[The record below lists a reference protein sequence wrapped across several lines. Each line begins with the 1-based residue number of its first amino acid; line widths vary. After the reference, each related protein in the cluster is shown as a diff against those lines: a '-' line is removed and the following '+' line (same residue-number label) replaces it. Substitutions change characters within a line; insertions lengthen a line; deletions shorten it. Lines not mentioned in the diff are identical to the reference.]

1 MNELKKMLE
10 EISELNKTHGVM
22 QKGGKKY
29 NTVAQRVE
37 IFRKH
42 LGTTYGI
49 QTFLKHDDG
58 RRIVMKAIVKSL
70 EGNIIGSGYAEEIR
84 GQGYVN
90 KTSAMENAESSAIG
104 RALACAFALHGGEYA
119 SANEMDAVGRKKQAS
134 KEPVIKHDTTETT
147 RTNQN
152 LLTAL
157 QGSKNPV
164 YTLSL
169 PGQKTKKHHKLD
181 EVLTTFIDVL
191 DQVKNDPDTA
201 KDLKIMKMEQLYNNN
216 EDIVKTLVKELP
228 DSMREINRSVKE
240 FQNAI

>member
-10 EISELNKTHGVM
+10 EISELNKTHGVT

-58 RRIVMKAIVKSL
+58 KRIVMKAIVKSL
-70 EGNIIGSGYAEEIR
+70 EGDIIGSGYAEEIR

-119 SANEMDAVGRKKQAS
+119 SANEMDTAQRNERAS
-134 KEPVIKHDTTETT
+134 NLPVSEQKGGKST
-147 RTNQN
+147 RTNQ
-152 LLTAL
+152 
-157 QGSKNPV
+157 
-164 YTLSL
+164 
-169 PGQKTKKHHKLD
+169 
-181 EVLTTFIDVL
+181 
-191 DQVKNDPDTA
+191 
-201 KDLKIMKMEQLYNNN
+201 DLKDAIQRSENAKYRLSYPGNKSEHFDDIETAIESINKWLWTVETYEEKPKDQRLMAIGAFFEQNKPIMDIMRN
-216 EDIVKTLVKELP
+216 EKPDELAEIDARVKRFE
-228 DSMREINRSVKE
+228 DE
-240 FQNAI
+240 